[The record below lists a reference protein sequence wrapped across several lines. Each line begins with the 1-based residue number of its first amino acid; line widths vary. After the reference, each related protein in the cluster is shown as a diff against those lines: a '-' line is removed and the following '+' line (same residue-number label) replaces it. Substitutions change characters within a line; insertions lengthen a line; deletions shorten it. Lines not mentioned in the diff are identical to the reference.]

1 MPADPKAVGSAL
13 AKGGSALASAAPM
26 LAAVSGPV
34 GAAAGI
40 LGVLASLAGEA
51 VAAQQAPVT
60 RADDPGPMLDAMRA
74 RWAAKR
80 AAKAGG
86 V

>member
-13 AKGGSALASAAPM
+13 SRAGSALATAAPV
-26 LAAVSGPV
+26 LAVASGPF

-40 LGVLASLAGEA
+40 LGALAALAGDV
-51 VAAQQAPVT
+51 VAGQQVPIT
-60 RADDPGPMLDAMRA
+60 RADDPGPMLEAMRA

-80 AAKAGG
+80 AARSTP
-86 V
+86 